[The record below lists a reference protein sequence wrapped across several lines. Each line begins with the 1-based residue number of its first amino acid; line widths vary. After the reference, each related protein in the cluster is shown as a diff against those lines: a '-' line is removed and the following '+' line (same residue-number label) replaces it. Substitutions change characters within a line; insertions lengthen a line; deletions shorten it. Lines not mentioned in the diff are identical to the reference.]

1 MDVET
6 STPKTQGFLNNV
18 KRIRVSR
25 GLRISRQAKPMD
37 KRLIFRYL
45 YERFDRR
52 DGGMARAPADG
63 IAG

>member
-1 MDVET
+1 MNMEIF
-6 STPKTQGFLNNV
+6 TPKTPGFLNNV

-52 DGGMARAPADG
+52 DGGMTRPPADG